1 MEEQLNNSAPEQVQQ
16 ETEEVTVDTKIEQDQ
31 SIDEHPILEEVK
43 DNESTGAYIGVCKWF
58 NDRFGFGF
66 LTIMDGAEKGKDIF
80 CHHSGIRPA
89 NSQYRSL
96 KKGEY
101 LCFDVISG
109 EKGLQA
115 VNVRGICNG
124 PLLCDHVQ
132 VRKPVAATTFTRTP
146 VQQTGNGQPPAKQW
160 KTVSYHKRGP
170 YKPGGG
176 YDVKK
181 TDIKV

>member
-1 MEEQLNNSAPEQVQQ
+1 MEVELNNSAPEVQEQQ
-16 ETEEVTVDTKIEQDQ
+16 EAVDNVPEIPPIGEEPV
-31 SIDEHPILEEVK
+31 LEEVK

-58 NDRFGFGF
+58 NDRYGFGF
-66 LTIMDGAEKGKDIF
+66 LTIMDGEEKGKDIF

-132 VRKPVAATTFTRTP
+132 VRKPVPAYRTASPNGDSPQNVAVNAAM
-146 VQQTGNGQPPAKQW
+146 PANKW
-160 KTVSYHKRGP
+160 KTVSYQKR
-170 YKPGGG
+170 YKPSPNF
-176 YDVKK
+176 DARKK
-181 TDIKV
+181 QEVQA